1 MTNSQVDIDAIVKKL
16 TEYVQTVKTPIID
29 LVTAETHD
37 PFKILIGTVLSAR
50 TKDETTAK
58 CIERL
63 FAVVNTPNDLVGL
76 SIPQIEKLIF
86 PVGFYHQKAKNLH
99 SLAQKLINDFNSCVP
114 ATIDEMLT
122 LPGVG
127 RKTANLVMIM
137 AFDKPAMCVDTHV
150 HRISNRFGYIQTK
163 TPAESELALRQKLP
177 LRHWKVYNS
186 LLVAFGQSLC
196 KPINP
201 KCDICPVNNLCNK
214 INVGDGPVRPVSKG
228 KL

>member
-1 MTNSQVDIDAIVKKL
+1 MNNSPVDIDTIVKRL

-29 LVTAETHD
+29 LITAETHD
-37 PFKILIGTVLSAR
+37 PFKILVGTVLSAR

-58 CIERL
+58 CIEKL
-63 FAVVNTPNDLVGL
+63 FSHIEAPQDLVKL
-76 SIPQIEKLIF
+76 TIPQIENLIF
-86 PVGFYHQKAKNLH
+86 PVGFYHQKAKHLH
-99 SLAQKLINDFNSCVP
+99 SLAQKLIEAFNGCVP
-114 ATIDEMLT
+114 HTIDEMLT

-137 AFDKPAMCVDTHV
+137 AFNEPAMCVDTHV

-163 TPAESELALRQKLP
+163 TPAESEQALRQKLP

-201 KCDICPVNNLCNK
+201 KCHICPVKTLCK
-214 INVGDGPVRPVSKG
+214 RIGVK
-228 KL
+228 

>member
-1 MTNSQVDIDAIVKKL
+1 MNNSQVEIDTIVKKL
-16 TEYVQTVKTPIID
+16 CNYTQTVKTPIID
-29 LVTAETHD
+29 LVTAQTHD
-37 PFKILIGTVLSAR
+37 PFKILVGTVLSAR

-63 FAVVNTPNDLVGL
+63 FAVVNTPNDLVKL
-76 SIPQIEKLIF
+76 TIPQIEELIF
-86 PVGFYHQKAKNLH
+86 PVGFYHQKAKHLH
-99 SLAQKLINDFNSCVP
+99 SLAHNLIDRYGGCVP
-114 ATIDEMLT
+114 QTIEEMLT

-163 TPAESELALRQKLP
+163 TPAESEMALREKLP

-186 LLVAFGQSLC
+186 VLVAFGQSLC
-196 KPINP
+196 KPISP
-201 KCDICPVNNLCNK
+201 KCDICPVITLCK
-214 INVGDGPVRPVSKG
+214 RIGVK
-228 KL
+228 